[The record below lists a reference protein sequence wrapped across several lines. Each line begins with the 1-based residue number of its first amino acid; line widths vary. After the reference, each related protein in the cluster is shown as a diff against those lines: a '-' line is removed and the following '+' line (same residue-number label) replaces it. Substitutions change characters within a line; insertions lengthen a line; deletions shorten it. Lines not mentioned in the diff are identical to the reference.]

1 MNIINKSANVAS
13 SFDLYKLVQSP
24 ERKKL
29 TDIKGQT
36 ITLDKWVLYTEP
48 DKDGKEMKL
57 LALTT
62 ADGSAY
68 CTNSASS
75 AAPLRALSQCLP
87 SLAKSSTAFRLSL
100 VLPRTTV
107 TTSTAWLSVNQPD
120 EQQQIKK
127 KG

>member
-1 MNIINKSANVAS
+1 MNIINKSANIAS

-29 TDIKGQT
+29 TNIKGQT

-62 ADGSAY
+62 ADGSTY
-68 CTNSASS
+68 CTNSATFCRSFES
-75 AAPLRALSQCLP
+75 AVAMFAQ
-87 SLAKSSTAFRLSL
+87 FGEEFHEIQ
-100 VLPRTTV
+100 V
-107 TTSTAWLSVNQPD
+107 TTGKSKNGRDYIDCIVVA
-120 EQQQIKK
+120 
-127 KG
+127 

>member
-68 CTNSASS
+68 CTNSATFCRSFES
-75 AAPLRALSQCLP
+75 AVTMFAQ
-87 SLAKSSTAFRLSL
+87 FGEEIHEIQ
-100 VLPRTTV
+100 V
-107 TTSTAWLSVNQPD
+107 TTGTSKNGRDYIDCVVV
-120 EQQQIKK
+120 
-127 KG
+127 G

>member
-62 ADGSAY
+62 DDGSAY
-68 CTNSASS
+68 CTNSATFCRSFES
-75 AAPLRALSQCLP
+75 AVTMFAQ
-87 SLAKSSTAFRLSL
+87 FGEEFHEIQ
-100 VLPRTTV
+100 V
-107 TTSTAWLSVNQPD
+107 TTGTSKNGRDYIDCVVV
-120 EQQQIKK
+120 
-127 KG
+127 G

>member
-1 MNIINKSANVAS
+1 MNIINKSANIAS

-29 TDIKGQT
+29 TDIKDQT

-57 LALTT
+57 LALAT

-68 CTNSASS
+68 CTNSATFCRSFES
-75 AAPLRALSQCLP
+75 AVTMFSQ
-87 SLAKSSTAFRLSL
+87 FGEEFHEIQ
-100 VLPRTTV
+100 V
-107 TTSTAWLSVNQPD
+107 TTGTSKNGRDYIDCVVV
-120 EQQQIKK
+120 
-127 KG
+127 G

>member
-68 CTNSASS
+68 CTNSATFCRSFEN
-75 AAPLRALSQCLP
+75 AAAMFAQ
-87 SLAKSSTAFRLSL
+87 FGEEFHDIQ
-100 VLPRTTV
+100 V
-107 TTSTAWLSVNQPD
+107 TTGTSKNGRDYIDCVVV
-120 EQQQIKK
+120 
-127 KG
+127 G